1 MEEQMSKLL
10 NELNDLPS
18 ISSTKLVDQIKFME
32 LSNKFYTNPMSIS
45 IINSLK
51 ELKGIK
57 ESRIPKP

>member
-10 NELNDLPS
+10 NELNDMPP
-18 ISSTKLVDQIKFME
+18 IISTKLVDQIKFME
-32 LSNKFYTNPMSIS
+32 LSNQFYTNPMSIS
-45 IINSLK
+45 ILNSLI

>member
-10 NELNDLPS
+10 NELNDLPT
-18 ISSTKLVDQIKFME
+18 STSLVDQIKFME
-32 LSNKFYTNPMSIS
+32 LSNQFYTNPMSTS
-45 IINSLK
+45 ILNSLI

>member
-10 NELNDLPS
+10 NELNDLPT
-18 ISSTKLVDQIKFME
+18 STSLVDQIKFME
-32 LSNKFYTNPMSIS
+32 LSNQFYTNPMSIA

>member
-10 NELNDLPS
+10 NELNDLPT
-18 ISSTKLVDQIKFME
+18 STSLVDQIKFME
-32 LSNKFYTNPMSIS
+32 LSNQFYTSPISIS
-45 IINSLK
+45 ILNSLI

>member
-10 NELNDLPS
+10 NELNDLPT
-18 ISSTKLVDQIKFME
+18 STSLVDQIKFME

-45 IINSLK
+45 ILNSLK